1 MTLPRLIALG
11 TLASALAVGG
21 CQGPHANDQT
31 AVIAPDAE
39 QESAVSEICGIEG
52 AAVPEVTQT
61 LAIGNSDGGFTEP
74 YVLWGV
80 EQGCFSI
87 YGIEIESSPGASV
100 EKIAALQ
107 GGSLDVIAES
117 ATEIVLARANA
128 DMDLIVV
135 AGHYEYAA
143 DELERARQGGLLDGK
158 PILANAFVHRSDD
171 ILADLEEL
179 KRGSYRY
186 SSSVGPTMVGLSR
199 FLSENGIDS
208 EELNFIKLSQED
220 GVTAFEAGDIDG
232 GLFTSYSL
240 LDVLDAGAKVVVY
253 PGAYW
258 YQPGVVTT
266 WATSREK
273 YEEMPDAIDGF
284 GDAIRAT
291 YSLLLSDPK
300 YEEDFRSFLVE
311 DYGLSELQASRFEI
325 PSLMTRIVTLEELEY
340 LPEALYEDGL
350 ADRLVTLNQDMVL
363 R

>member
-31 AVIAPDAE
+31 AVVAPDAE

-80 EQGCFSI
+80 EQGCFSV

-107 GGSLDVIAES
+107 GGSLDVIAET

-128 DMDLIVV
+128 GMDFLIV
-135 AGHYEYAA
+135 AGHYEYTAE
-143 DELERARQGGLLDGK
+143 ELERARRGGMANGK
-158 PILANAFVHRSDD
+158 PILANAFVYLSDSAYSG
-171 ILADLEEL
+171 LEDLS
-179 KRGSYRY
+179 GGDYRH
-186 SSSVGPTMVGLSR
+186 SSSVSPTMVGLAR
-199 FLSENGIDS
+199 FLAESGADIDKLNFVKLSS
-208 EELNFIKLSQED
+208 EEGVQALS
-220 GVTAFEAGDIDG
+220 AGEIDG
-232 GLFTSYSL
+232 GLFSSYSL
-240 LDVLDAGAKVVVY
+240 LDVLDLGAEIVVY
-253 PGAYW
+253 PGAYL
-258 YQPGVVTT
+258 YEQGVVIA
-266 WATSREK
+266 WSTSREK
-273 YEEMPDAIDGF
+273 YEKMPEAIDGF

-291 YSLLLSDPK
+291 YALLLSDPK
-300 YEEDFRSFLVE
+300 YEADFRRFLEE

-325 PSLMTRIVTLEELEY
+325 PSLMTRNVTLDELQY
-340 LPEALYEDGL
+340 LPEALYEDGF
-350 ADRLVTLNQDMVL
+350 ADSLVTLNQDMVL